1 MASVAPRG
9 RIVRAM
15 RRVRAGWPLFSLL
28 ISVPAADAT
37 GQNAVRDS
45 VPSAAWF
52 VKSEVMIPVRD
63 GVKLHTLIFVP
74 KALSTDL
81 PIILN
86 RTPYGIAGAEGAFSG
101 SVAELAQEGYIFVF
115 QDIRGR
121 FTSEGKFVMLRPPR
135 DKRDAKA
142 IDEST
147 DTYDTIEWLL
157 HNVAHNNGR
166 VGQLGV
172 SYPGWLTVMSML
184 DPHPALKAVSPQ
196 ASPASMFLGDD
207 FHHNGAFRLAYGFE
221 YVAMMEASKTMSPFA
236 FDQSDGYGWFLNLGS
251 LSHVRERLKGDFPTW
266 SDFTSHPNFDA
277 FWQRE
282 ALMPYLTRVT
292 VPTLNVAGWWD
303 QEDFY
308 GPVKIYETLEAHDTQ
323 HLNYLVVGPWN
334 HGGWRGASGQKLGNI
349 DFGSATARYFR
360 KEIEAPWFAHW
371 LKDKGTLHLAEATMF
386 ESGSNE
392 WRTYD
397 SWPPRSGVAPSNLY
411 FGAGGALSFGPS
423 GMTPAGRGTSTPHSG
438 PATAFDEY
446 VSDPN
451 KPVPYRNRPI
461 PATFSRGST
470 WSTWLADDQRFVQD
484 RLDVAAW
491 ETPPLTDDVTI
502 AGNIATH
509 LFASTTGSDADWVVK
524 LIDVY
529 PESNA
534 ADPKM
539 DGFHFMVANDV
550 FRGRFRKS
558 FEHPEAIVP
567 GSVNEFVVD
576 LHTQNYR
583 FLKGHRIRV
592 QVQSSWFPLIDRNP
606 QTFVPNIF
614 AAQDSDFRRATQRI
628 YRKPGMASYIQL
640 PIVAKDVVHP

>member
-1 MASVAPRG
+1 MNAIIRPFARC
-9 RIVRAM
+9 
-15 RRVRAGWPLFSLL
+15 SLL
-28 ISVPAADAT
+28 SLLVIAPAASASA
-37 GQNAVRDS
+37 QEVVRDT
-45 VPSAAWF
+45 VPSAAWYD
-52 VKSEVMIPVRD
+52 KAEVMIPLRD
-63 GVKLHTLIFVP
+63 GVKLHTVIFVP
-74 KALSTDL
+74 KRLATDL

-86 RTPYGIAGAEGAFSG
+86 RTPYGIAGADGVFGG
-101 SVAELAQEGYIFVF
+101 SVAELAKDGYIFVF

-121 FTSEGKFVMLRPPR
+121 FLSEGKFVMLRPPR
-135 DKRDAKA
+135 DKSDKKA

-221 YVAMMEASKTMSPFA
+221 YVALMEASKSMSPFS
-236 FDQSDGYGWFLNLGS
+236 FDRYDGYDWFLNLGS
-251 LSHVRERLKGDFPTW
+251 LSHARERLKGDVPTW
-266 SDFTSHPNFDA
+266 SDFTNHPNFDA
-277 FWQRE
+277 FWQRD
-282 ALMPYLTRVT
+282 AVMQYLTRVT
-292 VPTLNVAGWWD
+292 VPTLSVAGWWD

-308 GPVKIYETLEAHDTQ
+308 GPVKIYETLETHDTR

-349 DFGSATARYFR
+349 DFGSATARYYQ
-360 KEIEAPWFAHW
+360 KEIEAPWFAYW
-371 LKDKGTLHLAEATMF
+371 LKDQGALRLAEATVF
-386 ESGSNE
+386 EAGANE
-392 WRTYD
+392 WRSYG
-397 SWPPRSGVAPSNLY
+397 SWPPKHGVAPQKLY
-411 FGAGGALSFGPS
+411 FAAGGALSFQEFAAQSTS
-423 GMTPAGRGTSTPHSG
+423 GGSKSARAGSAP
-438 PATAFDEY
+438 AFDEY

-451 KPVPYRNRPI
+451 KPVPYRARPI
-461 PATFSRGST
+461 PATLGRGST
-470 WSTWLADDQRFVQD
+470 WSTWLSDDQRFVQD
-484 RLDVAAW
+484 RIDVAAW
-491 ETPPLTDDVTI
+491 ETPPLAEDITI
-502 AGNIATH
+502 AGSIAAH

-529 PESNA
+529 PENA
-534 ADPKM
+534 ATDPKM
-539 DGFHFMVANDV
+539 RGFQFMVANDV

-567 GSVNEFVVD
+567 GRVNEFVVD
-576 LHTQNYR
+576 LHSQDYR

-614 AAQDSDFRRATQRI
+614 AAKETDFRRATQRI
-628 YRKPGMASYIQL
+628 YRDQGRASFIQL
-640 PIVAKDVVHP
+640 PIVIGPVAKDGMRQ